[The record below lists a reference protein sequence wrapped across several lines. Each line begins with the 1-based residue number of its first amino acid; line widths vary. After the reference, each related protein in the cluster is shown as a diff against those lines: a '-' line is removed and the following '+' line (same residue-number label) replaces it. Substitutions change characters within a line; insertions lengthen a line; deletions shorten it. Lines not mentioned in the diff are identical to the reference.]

1 LTFNGSAEK
10 IIGSKIMLGLEVIGT
25 AIIFSLA
32 LLSGMLAM
40 VLFWPLVAIASQIYH
55 RCLPAKNPGSFWLRY
70 YS

>member
-1 LTFNGSAEK
+1 
-10 IIGSKIMLGLEVIGT
+10 MLGLEVIGT